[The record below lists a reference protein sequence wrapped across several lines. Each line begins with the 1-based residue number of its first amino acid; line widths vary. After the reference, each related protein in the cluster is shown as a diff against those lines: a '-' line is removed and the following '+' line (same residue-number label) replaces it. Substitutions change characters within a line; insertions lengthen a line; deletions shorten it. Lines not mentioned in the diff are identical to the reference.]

1 MEQRPGPVPGGTDD
15 EDPLVSP
22 RVIVLGDAA
31 TLTKGG
37 QGSSTED
44 KRYQYG

>member
-1 MEQRPGPVPGGTDD
+1 MAEQDGGTPDRTLGTD
-15 EDPLVSP
+15 GDAQPV
-22 RVIVLGDAA
+22 VIVLGDAVA
-31 TLTKGG
+31 LTRGG

>member
-1 MEQRPGPVPGGTDD
+1 MMQAERASDQAQQDD
-15 EDPLVSP
+15 GAPA
-22 RVIVLGDAA
+22 VIVLDDAA
-31 TLTKGG
+31 NLTQGG